1 LIVDTRWLP
10 SFIAGTRIGRI
21 QQIAGGWILVSS
33 SLCV

>member
-21 QQIAGGWILVSS
+21 QQIAGG
-33 SLCV
+33 